1 MPEGAKIL
9 NRRRRYV
16 RARTIQRRVRAN
28 QAKGGSRARGG
39 DDGGIWR
46 LSRSSASN
54 AAGGSECERIA
65 CDGDGDVG
73 RPRSCSRREVEGI
86 W

>member
-1 MPEGAKIL
+1 MFALGQYSA
-9 NRRRRYV
+9 
-16 RARTIQRRVRAN
+16 ASGRTKL
-28 QAKGGSRARGG
+28 KGGSRARGG
-39 DDGGIWR
+39 DDGAIWR
-46 LSRSSASN
+46 LSRSSACN

-73 RPRSCSRREVEGI
+73 RPPSCSKREVEGI

>member
-1 MPEGAKIL
+1 MFALGQYNA
-9 NRRRRYV
+9 
-16 RARTIQRRVRAN
+16 ASGRTKL
-28 QAKGGSRARGG
+28 KGGSRARDG
-39 DDGGIWR
+39 DDGAIWR

-54 AAGGSECERIA
+54 EAGGSECERIA

-73 RPRSCSRREVEGI
+73 RPRSCSKREVEGI

>member
-1 MPEGAKIL
+1 MFALGQYNAAS
-9 NRRRRYV
+9 V
-16 RARTIQRRVRAN
+16 RTKLKDASLERVVE
-28 QAKGGSRARGG
+28 
-39 DDGGIWR
+39 DGGI
-46 LSRSSASN
+46 LLLLRSSASN